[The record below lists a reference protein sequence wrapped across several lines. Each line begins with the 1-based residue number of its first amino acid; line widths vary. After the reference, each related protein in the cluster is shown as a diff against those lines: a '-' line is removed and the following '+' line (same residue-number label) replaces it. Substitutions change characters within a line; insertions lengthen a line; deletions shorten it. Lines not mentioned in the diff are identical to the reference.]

1 MSNAQMAREAQKFL
15 NSMLAATKFAQA
27 VMDYELTDNAIVGAR
42 ADLDRVKNEILTAKE
57 EVLRAQQDLDAAKLA
72 KKAVELKAEQVLAD
86 ANVYANKE
94 VAAANYQ
101 AEQIVMQAENEA
113 KTIVAAAVAEK
124 SKKLGEI
131 DTLNGLIED
140 GKKELA
146 KVEKALADLKKK
158 FG

>member
-1 MSNAQMAREAQKFL
+1 MSNAQIARDAQKFL

-27 VMDYELTDNAIVGAR
+27 VMDYELTDNALVGAR
-42 ADLDRVKNEILTAKE
+42 ADLDRAKNEVLAAKE
-57 EVLRAQQDLDAAKLA
+57 EGLRAQQELDAAKLA
-72 KKAVELKAEQVLAD
+72 KKAVELKADQILA
-86 ANVYANKE
+86 AAKAEAEKE

-113 KTIVAAAVAEK
+113 KAVLDALTVTK
-124 SKKLGEI
+124 SAKIGEI